1 MSSQEVLEALTNK
14 SVLSFSSM
22 RLWPLHTEM
31 EIAIMDTMS
40 KNGNLVT
47 MLFCDKAFKICKLNQ
62 DGNVD
67 RCDLCI
73 NTSINAVEKI
83 SHRIEKLQFRFET
96 IEAFYNK
103 NSLTVPTVNNIDQL
117 IELKYKNFNCGKSIY
132 STLIDDYT
140 KDIDVTDPSIAAKI
154 QMYFILSICF
164 YENILDIIKSGK
176 YDVGLVFNGR
186 HPYEA
191 AFIQAFKDL
200 SLDYITHER
209 GTSPHKIGL
218 FINRLPHS
226 NKLDAINALNDKTD
240 LFFGKDLE
248 NIKDFLERPLRSS
261 PNLNFTSMQKTGEF
275 IPQTNKSIITLFL
288 STEDEFVSI
297 HDQKNPPKFSQIV
310 SRFILNFQLKE
321 FEKYL
326 LIIRD
331 HPNSAF
337 NSQEETYQN
346 LAAPFPNVLYFSP
359 SSSIDTYECM
369 KRSELVATVGSST
382 GLQAMN
388 LGKKVICMVDFSMYS
403 ENLPGV
409 FVYNPITDQPKKL
422 LEFISSKV
430 PAKNIQ
436 ESAYRFTAAL
446 ISNDISIKGWQP
458 YLDGSK
464 TEYERYSKYI
474 V

>member
-1 MSSQEVLEALTNK
+1 
-14 SVLSFSSM
+14 
-22 RLWPLHTEM
+22 M

-73 NTSINAVEKI
+73 NFSDNAFKKI

-117 IELKYKNFNCGKSIY
+117 IGLKYKNFNCGKAIY
-132 STLIDDYT
+132 STLIDDFT
-140 KDIDVTDPSIAAKI
+140 KDLDVNDPSIAAKI

-209 GTSPHKIGL
+209 GTSPHKIG
-218 FINRLPHS
+218 FFYNRLPHS
-226 NKLDAINALNDKTD
+226 NHLDAKKAEVTNTIPSDSKKYSD
-240 LFFGKDLE
+240 
-248 NIKDFLERPLRSS
+248 IKDYLQNPLRAY
-261 PNLNFTSMQKTGEF
+261 PTHTYTNKQKIGEF
-275 IPQTNKSIITLFL
+275 ITQRDKKIVTLFL

-297 HDQKNPPKFSQIV
+297 HDQESPPSFYEIISKI
-310 SRFILNFQLKE
+310 ILNFQQKDLD
-321 FEKYL
+321 KYL

-331 HPNSAF
+331 HPNSAS
-337 NSQEETYQN
+337 NSQENVYKN
-346 LAAPFPNVLYFSP
+346 LVAPFNNILYFSP
-359 SSSIDTYECM
+359 SSSIDTYECI
-369 KRSELVATVGSST
+369 KQSEFVVTVGST
-382 GLQAMN
+382 AGLEAMN
-388 LGKKVICMVDFSMYS
+388 MGKKVVCLVEFSSYS
-403 ENLPGV
+403 ANLPGV
-409 FVYNPITDQPKKL
+409 LVYNPLLDNLKKL
-422 LEFISSKV
+422 VNFINLDISKE
-430 PAKNIQ
+430 KIQ
-436 ESAYRFTAAL
+436 ESVYRFVSSKM
-446 ISNDISIKGWQP
+446 SNDISIKGWMP
-458 YLDGSK
+458 YLGHSK
-464 TEYERYSKYI
+464 KDHELLSRYI
-474 V
+474 IFDN